1 MVIKKMKLE
10 ELTKKDIFEILSLY
24 KEYNEETISK
34 ILNIPTPIIKQ
45 IVTNYILA
53 QRGVS
58 YIKSFLSF
66 YLFELGYDIEE
77 ISRRLKVRT
86 NSVFAFIKESFVK
99 KISSPLFYKMLK
111 IAWRERVSDC
121 VSKNQA

>member
-24 KEYNEETISK
+24 KEYNEQTVAR
-34 ILNIPTPIIKQ
+34 ILNISPPLVSQ

-58 YIKSFLSF
+58 YIKSYLSF

-77 ISRRLKVRT
+77 ISRRLKVKT
-86 NSVFAFIKESFVK
+86 NSVFAFIKEPFIK

-111 IAWRERVSDC
+111 IAWREQR
-121 VSKNQA
+121 KQY

>member
-1 MVIKKMKLE
+1 MKLE

-24 KEYNEETISK
+24 KEYDEETIAR

-58 YIKSFLSF
+58 YIKSYLSF

-77 ISRRLKVRT
+77 IARRLKVKT
-86 NSVFAFIKESFVK
+86 NSVFAFLKEPFIK

-111 IAWRERVSDC
+111 IAWRERMKQD
-121 VSKNQA
+121 

>member
-1 MVIKKMKLE
+1 MKLE
-10 ELTKKDIFEILSLY
+10 ELTKKDVFEILSLY
-24 KEYNEETISK
+24 KEYDEETIAR

-58 YIKSFLSF
+58 YIKSYLSF

-77 ISRRLKVRT
+77 IARRLKVKT
-86 NSVFAFIKESFVK
+86 NSVFAFIKEPFIK

-111 IAWRERVSDC
+111 IAWRERKKQD
-121 VSKNQA
+121 